1 MSDVTKIKTKSINYI
16 EHKLKESILQLLL
29 NYYKNKTP
37 LSQLKFELFYNEI
50 EKLNK
55 LLDIYKSNEYNDT
68 YEMLYDAWE
77 LECNDVVKFL
87 NENGVKVNFKDEKNR
102 SLLIEECKKGNESKV
117 KFLIDIGADVNFMCR
132 DYYQYNEDEDDDID
146 EYIRGENTPLITA
159 ILYNKDAIA
168 KYLVEHGA
176 DVNIN
181 PKFRDYCKVPLIV
194 AVSKRNLSM
203 VKYLIEHGAD
213 VNSCFNDTDCTR
225 DYCCYHYITPLIKAI
240 EKENESIVK
249 YLIEHGADVNYF
261 DTSIYN
267 CYTKGDEFTP
277 LSTACEVGNESIIK
291 CLIEHGADVN
301 KKIKIFL
308 FGSSDRLK
316 DYTPLSLVCENGN
329 EKMIKYLIDHGTDI
343 NVKLNVYK
351 YKNYVA
357 SVLSTTN
364 LLNVARESC
373 DESIVKLLIEHGA
386 IE

>member
-213 VNSCFNDTDCTR
+213 IHQKDENDSTALTEACIHNHESLVKYLVDQGAEVNHKDWNHS
-225 DYCCYHYITPLIKAI
+225 TPLIYACGNG
-240 EKENESIVK
+240 NETIVR
-249 YLIEHGADVNYF
+249 YLVEHGADLTIENNDGVTALLNAKQQGKDHIVNY
-261 DTSIYN
+261 
-267 CYTKGDEFTP
+267 
-277 LSTACEVGNESIIK
+277 
-291 CLIEHGADVN
+291 
-301 KKIKIFL
+301 
-308 FGSSDRLK
+308 
-316 DYTPLSLVCENGN
+316 
-329 EKMIKYLIDHGTDI
+329 
-343 NVKLNVYK
+343 LNQ
-351 YKNYVA
+351 
-357 SVLSTTN
+357 LG
-364 LLNVARESC
+364 L
-373 DESIVKLLIEHGA
+373 
-386 IE
+386 